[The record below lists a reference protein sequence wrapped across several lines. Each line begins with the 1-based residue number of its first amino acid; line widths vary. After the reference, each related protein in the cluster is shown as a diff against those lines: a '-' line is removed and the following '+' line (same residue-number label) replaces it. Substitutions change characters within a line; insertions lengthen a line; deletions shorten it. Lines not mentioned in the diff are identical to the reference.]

1 MNKKAKI
8 PLLLVII
15 FYALY
20 FTLTKVDWMSGDAQW
35 FSKVDSSPISF
46 VIKRYETWSSR
57 FWIEGATLIA
67 SKHLILFYIFT
78 VILTLL
84 FFYSLSE
91 LFSFNE
97 YDSNLV
103 LVVFFMAL
111 FPVVSLQS
119 AGPIATIVNYIWP
132 SALFLYWL
140 MTDRHRKMK
149 NIGSLQNLLSILFL
163 GLAVFNE
170 GLAIILC
177 LYLILCLIVEKKNF
191 FNTYRMICLVISLL
205 SFLNVLLCPGNQNRG
220 MLEMARWFPT
230 FNHLSFLDKILI
242 QFNNIASNLIVSHNL
257 LEVLVILL
265 FIKAIQRRQRL
276 SIILSGAVIM
286 LTSASHQLISD
297 RLSVIVKESPEK
309 EFNQQIIGTL
319 LKPTLIFATLIL
331 LIVLIIILLYGKS
344 KTSLMIIVSIVITF
358 SSAMAIS
365 LSPTLLASADRPLLF
380 LYFALVF
387 NCIFL
392 VNDLSEFNERKASI
406 IMDKSK

>member
-149 NIGSLQNLLSILFL
+149 NIGSLQNSLSILFL

-286 LTSASHQLISD
+286 LTSAYHQLISD

-319 LKPTLIFATLIL
+319 LQPTLIFATLIL

-344 KTSLMIIVSIVITF
+344 KTSLMIIVSIVVTF

>member
-149 NIGSLQNLLSILFL
+149 NIGSLQNSLSILFL

-286 LTSASHQLISD
+286 LTSAYHQLISD

-344 KTSLMIIVSIVITF
+344 KTSLMIIVSIVVTF

>member
-1 MNKKAKI
+1 MSKKAKI

-149 NIGSLQNLLSILFL
+149 NIGSLQNSLSILFL

-344 KTSLMIIVSIVITF
+344 KTSLMIIASIVITF

>member
-15 FYALY
+15 FYALN

-149 NIGSLQNLLSILFL
+149 NIGSLQNSLSILFL

-286 LTSASHQLISD
+286 LTSAYHQLISD

-319 LKPTLIFATLIL
+319 LQPTLIFATLIL

-344 KTSLMIIVSIVITF
+344 KTSLMIIASIVITF

>member
-20 FTLTKVDWMSGDAQW
+20 FTLKKVDWMSGDAQW

-78 VILTLL
+78 VILTFL

-149 NIGSLQNLLSILFL
+149 NIGSLQNPLSILFL

-286 LTSASHQLISD
+286 LTSAYHQLISD
-297 RLSVIVKESPEK
+297 RLSVILKESPEK

-319 LKPTLIFATLIL
+319 LQPTLIFATLIL

-344 KTSLMIIVSIVITF
+344 KTSLMIIASIVITF

>member
-1 MNKKAKI
+1 VNKKAKI

-149 NIGSLQNLLSILFL
+149 NIGSLQNSLSILFL

-286 LTSASHQLISD
+286 LTSAYHQLISD

-319 LKPTLIFATLIL
+319 LQPTLIFATLIL

-344 KTSLMIIVSIVITF
+344 KTSLMIIASIVITF

>member
-149 NIGSLQNLLSILFL
+149 NIGSLQNSLSILFL

-319 LKPTLIFATLIL
+319 LQPTLIFATLIL

-344 KTSLMIIVSIVITF
+344 KTSLMIIASLVITF

>member
-1 MNKKAKI
+1 MSKKAKI

-149 NIGSLQNLLSILFL
+149 NIGSLQNSLSILFL

-319 LKPTLIFATLIL
+319 LQPTLIFATLIL

-344 KTSLMIIVSIVITF
+344 KTSLMIIASLVITF

>member
-149 NIGSLQNLLSILFL
+149 NIGSLQNSLSILFL

-286 LTSASHQLISD
+286 LTSAYHQLISD

-319 LKPTLIFATLIL
+319 LQPTLIFATLIL

-344 KTSLMIIVSIVITF
+344 KTSLMIIASIVITF

>member
-149 NIGSLQNLLSILFL
+149 NIGSLQNSLSILFL

-286 LTSASHQLISD
+286 LTSAYHQLISD

-319 LKPTLIFATLIL
+319 LQPTLIFATLIL
-331 LIVLIIILLYGKS
+331 LIVLIIILLYVKS

>member
-149 NIGSLQNLLSILFL
+149 NIGSLQNSLSILFL

-286 LTSASHQLISD
+286 LTSAYHQLISD

-319 LKPTLIFATLIL
+319 LQPTLIFATLIL
-331 LIVLIIILLYGKS
+331 LIVLIIILLYVKS

-392 VNDLSEFNERKASI
+392 VNDLSEFNERKN
-406 IMDKSK
+406 

>member
-149 NIGSLQNLLSILFL
+149 NIGSLQNSLSILFL

-286 LTSASHQLISD
+286 LTSAYHQLISD

-392 VNDLSEFNERKASI
+392 VNDLSEFNERKN
-406 IMDKSK
+406 

>member
-149 NIGSLQNLLSILFL
+149 NIGSLQNSLSILFL

-220 MLEMARWFPT
+220 MLEIARWFPT

-344 KTSLMIIVSIVITF
+344 KTSLMIIASLVITF

>member
-149 NIGSLQNLLSILFL
+149 NIGSLQNSLSILFL

-286 LTSASHQLISD
+286 LTSAYHQLISD

-319 LKPTLIFATLIL
+319 LQPTLIFATLIL

-344 KTSLMIIVSIVITF
+344 KTSLMIIASLVITF

>member
-149 NIGSLQNLLSILFL
+149 NIGSLQNSLSILFL

>member
-149 NIGSLQNLLSILFL
+149 NIGSLQNSLSILFL

-230 FNHLSFLDKILI
+230 FNHLSFLHKIRI
-242 QFNNIASNLIVSHNL
+242 QFNNIASKLIVSHKS
-257 LEVLVILL
+257 LEVLVFLL

-286 LTSASHQLISD
+286 LTSAYHQLISD
-297 RLSVIVKESPEK
+297 RLSEIVKESPEK

-319 LKPTLIFATLIL
+319 LQPTLIFATLIL

-392 VNDLSEFNERKASI
+392 VNDLSEFNERKN
-406 IMDKSK
+406 